1 MLQYSLNQDI
11 HTLSGW
17 FNESFLQIDGAK
29 TRAMILGKSSYNY
42 DLRTANDTI
51 KIEDTLKILGITLD
65 TGVTFKRH
73 VTEMLTETQ
82 DCSPASP

>member
-1 MLQYSLNQDI
+1 
-11 HTLSGW
+11 
-17 FNESFLQIDGAK
+17 
-29 TRAMILGKSSYNY
+29 MILGKSSYNY

-73 VTEMLTETQ
+73 VTEMLTET
-82 DCSPASP
+82 